1 MTLDPES
8 ASLLVQ
14 AQAAAKREAELAAK
28 ATATPERVD
37 GEVSFGGHGPSWSAR
52 VWAKL
57 TARRDAKPDY
67 SVGVEGVKR
76 WLVAPRRPWWRWW

>member
-1 MTLDPES
+1 MADSILS
-8 ASLLVQ
+8 AGLE
-14 AQAAAKREAELAAK
+14 AAKREAELTAK

-76 WLVAPRRPWWRWW
+76 WLVAPRRAWWRRWW